1 MVEVKRSISSPAG
14 VEPLQRLAIAPDT
27 LGQGA
32 DLPLLNHRGLL
43 HIEEGAVLG
52 IDFGRDPSLHGTS
65 LICRVCVELGWLRL
79 KTGSFVG

>member
-32 DLPLLNHRGLL
+32 GLPVERLNMPQLRG
-43 HIEEGAVLG
+43 A
-52 IDFGRDPSLHGTS
+52 
-65 LICRVCVELGWLRL
+65 RL
-79 KTGSFVG
+79 AET